1 MSRMIRGGRLS
12 RMETSGDRRSLPAAR
27 MPRGQIVKR
36 LWTYLGRNRALLVL
50 AMVLTFLSSSVA
62 LKA

>member
-27 MPRGQIVKR
+27 MPRGR
-36 LWTYLGRNRALLVL
+36 Y
-50 AMVLTFLSSSVA
+50 
-62 LKA
+62 